1 MVVTAGGL
9 IFIAATYDEHLRAF
23 DKKTGKVIWQY
34 KLPAGGF
41 ATPITY
47 MVNGK
52 QYVVIAAGGTRY
64 GLKPGGSYVAFA
76 LPNK

>member
-1 MVVTAGGL
+1 MNPVVTAGGL
-9 IFIAATYDEHLRAF
+9 LFIAATYDEKIRAF
-23 DKKTGKVIWQY
+23 DSRTGKIVWEY

-52 QYVVIAAGGTRY
+52 QYIAIAAGGTRY
-64 GLKPGGSYVAFA
+64 GLKPESYYVAFT
-76 LPNK
+76 LK